1 MVGGITMTNK
11 VSDIVTYDDTE
22 YDLND
27 KEDVVELFNDL
38 IYTINYLREEVRG
51 LRHDVDYVSERAV
64 FRYNSLED

>member
-1 MVGGITMTNK
+1 MTNK

>member
-1 MVGGITMTNK
+1 MTNK

-27 KEDVVELFNDL
+27 KEDVIELFNDL
-38 IYTINYLREEVRG
+38 IYTINYLREEVRS

-64 FRYNSLED
+64 FRYNSLEE

>member
-1 MVGGITMTNK
+1 MTNK

-51 LRHDVDYVSERAV
+51 LRHDVNYVSERAV

>member
-1 MVGGITMTNK
+1 MTNK

-27 KEDVVELFNDL
+27 KEDIIELFNDL
-38 IYTINYLREEVRG
+38 IYTINYLREEVRS

-64 FRYNSLED
+64 FRYNSLEE